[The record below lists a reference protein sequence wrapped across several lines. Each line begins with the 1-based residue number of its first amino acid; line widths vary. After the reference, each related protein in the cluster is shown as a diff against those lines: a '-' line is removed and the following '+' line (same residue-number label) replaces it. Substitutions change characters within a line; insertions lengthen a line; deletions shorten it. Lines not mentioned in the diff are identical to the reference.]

1 MHVPWPMGLETLAR
15 IGHTV
20 LRNNRIDENC
30 PEKPLPTAVHFGV
43 APSLSSS
50 PQAISMSWN

>member
-1 MHVPWPMGLETLAR
+1 MGLETLAR

-20 LRNNRIDENC
+20 LRNNRIDEIC